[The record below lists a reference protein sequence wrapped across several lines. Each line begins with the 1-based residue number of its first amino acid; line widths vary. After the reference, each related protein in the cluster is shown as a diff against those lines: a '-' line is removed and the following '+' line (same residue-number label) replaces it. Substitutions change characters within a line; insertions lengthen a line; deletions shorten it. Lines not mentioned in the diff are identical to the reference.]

1 MNSDQIKGK
10 ATELGG
16 KLKQGAG
23 EITGNDG
30 LANEG
35 VADQVKGSA
44 QRTWGNVKDAAHE
57 SAATREAE
65 TDNSVSSSRES
76 LSQKIENATDKVNDK
91 IDDFK
96 ERERMRRP
104 A

>member
-23 EITGNDG
+23 ELTGSDK

-35 VADQVKGSA
+35 VADQAKGNV
-44 QRTWGNVKDAAHE
+44 QQTWGNVKDAAHE
-57 SAATREAE
+57 SASTHAADTQTNTSATRE
-65 TDNSVSSSRES
+65 TVSDHIR
-76 LSQKIENATDKVNDK
+76 NASDKVNEK

-96 ERERMRRP
+96 DRERMRRP